1 MKNFMV
7 FCLLTAITISASGQS
22 KELSMSLSSYNVDI
36 ALQTDAGSTE
46 VTEWRDVAKLFN
58 GGLGYYI
65 PIYTPHS
72 EVGIGVN
79 AAVTLGASY
88 QSTSSHAIYADLGLP
103 VTATFRYGAGST
115 REAYSPVG
123 IGLGAGYRLNGV
135 LVPDGD
141 PFYIQEDPVVLTMFK
156 PYLFV
161 ELVLDYQ
168 KRDRSFFDNFKIQFA
183 IQPSHTKTGYSPDME
198 SDISG
203 KMSYYSISFIKF
215 NALD

>member
-7 FCLLTAITISASGQS
+7 LCLLTVITIGASGQS
-22 KELSMSLSSYNVDI
+22 KELSVSFSTYRVDLSTPSDV
-36 ALQTDAGSTE
+36 GSNE
-46 VTEWRDVAKLFN
+46 FSDWRDVSSLCN
-58 GGLGYYI
+58 MGLGYYI
-65 PIYTPHS
+65 PVFSPQPNL
-72 EVGIGVN
+72 GIGVN
-79 AAVTLGASY
+79 ATIIGGLRY
-88 QSTSSHAIYADLGLP
+88 LSTSNHEIWGDLGLP

-115 REAYSPVG
+115 REAYNPIGV
-123 IGLGAGYRLNGV
+123 GLGLGYRLNAAV
-135 LVPDGD
+135 VPDGD

-198 SDISG
+198 ANIAG

>member
-1 MKNFMV
+1 M
-7 FCLLTAITISASGQS
+7 LLYLLIALTIGASGQS
-22 KELSMSLSSYNVDI
+22 KELSLSFSTYRVDF
-36 ALQTDAGSTE
+36 ATQTEAGLIE
-46 VTEWRDVAKLFN
+46 HPDWRDVSNLCN
-58 GGLGYYI
+58 LGIGYYI
-65 PIYTPHS
+65 PVFSPQPNL
-72 EVGIGVN
+72 GIGIN
-79 AAVTLGASY
+79 ATVIGGLRW
-88 QSTSSHAIYADLGLP
+88 QSTSNHEIYGDLGLP

-115 REAYSPVG
+115 REAYSPIGV
-123 IGLGAGYRLNGV
+123 GLGLGYRLNAAV
-135 LVPDGD
+135 VPDGD

-183 IQPSHTKTGYSPDME
+183 IQPSHTKSGYSPGME
-198 SDISG
+198 AEISG